1 MPLPFAGKE
10 SFAGASIN
18 EAEGSLL
25 LSTCS
30 VFSES
35 TKYMFVS
42 LVSIKGKNPPV
53 LPLEKF
59 FSSDCSQKESW
70 GELFFFSWVVWSTLC
85 LSWKQNWELK
95 ESTPEEKNKDA
106 FHHSANQKQRYGL
119 SFFSSYPITP
129 GNVWSP
135 DSIGKRKSDFILIGH
150 LS

>member
-70 GELFFFSWVVWSTLC
+70 GELFFFSWVV
-85 LSWKQNWELK
+85 
-95 ESTPEEKNKDA
+95 
-106 FHHSANQKQRYGL
+106 
-119 SFFSSYPITP
+119 
-129 GNVWSP
+129 
-135 DSIGKRKSDFILIGH
+135 
-150 LS
+150 